1 MNTNRTIYCDRF
13 SRKFFMERPLDNM
26 FDYYKH
32 TSMFWNDMIS
42 MMSSKPASLTAV
54 GPLRNFTENIKKI
67 SQELIESNQ
76 EIVDFNTY
84 LMEYYKQL
92 GETWADSQK
101 KVMSKISEIPQDTES
116 TEAYKRIWIDMF
128 ENDFTQLFDT
138 ESFSK
143 NYNKLVSTEMQL
155 LKRWN
160 TIMDIMLKSAN
171 MPTKE
176 EIDEIYQELFNLKKR
191 VKKLD
196 SLKKRRDVESDS

>member
-1 MNTNRTIYCDRF
+1 
-13 SRKFFMERPLDNM
+13 MEKPLDNM

-42 MMSSKPASLTAV
+42 MMASKPASLTAV

-101 KVMSKISEIPQDTES
+101 KVMSKVSEIPQDAES
-116 TEAYKRIWIDMF
+116 TEAYKRVWIDMF

-176 EIDEIYQELFNLKKR
+176 EIDEIYQELFSLKKQI
-191 VKKLD
+191 KKLD
-196 SLKKRRDVESDS
+196 SSKKRRDVKNDS

>member
-1 MNTNRTIYCDRF
+1 
-13 SRKFFMERPLDNM
+13 MEEQYNNM

-67 SQELIESNQ
+67 SQELIEANQ
-76 EIVDFNTY
+76 EIVDFNTF

-92 GETWADSQK
+92 GETWTNSQK

-116 TEAYKRIWIDMF
+116 MEAYKRVWIDMF

-138 ESFSK
+138 SSFSE

-160 TIMDIMLKSAN
+160 TIMDVMLKSAN

-176 EIDEIYQELFNLKKR
+176 EIDEIYQELFKLKKQI
-191 VKKLD
+191 KKID
-196 SLKKRRDVESDS
+196 PSKKNRNRKNDTGK